1 MTSTSIDALRYL
13 RVRGPTSAG
22 PLRAALRLS
31 PATFSRTMAALRA
44 EVLVVGATRSRVY
57 AARREIPGLPRR
69 LPLYELRAGAPVLYA
84 TLHPVAPA
92 GHYVESAYPVRGF
105 HPDLPWFLHD
115 LRPSGFLGRLAPRM
129 HPELGLPPDVRG
141 WSGDQVLTWLHAW
154 GLDTVGSLV
163 VGDVAWTRLAT
174 HALPRV
180 DPSARCRDHEA
191 LADGVLAAGAPG
203 SSAGGEAPKFL
214 AGRDDGT
221 AGITPVLVKFSPLRG
236 EATARRTADLLR
248 SEAHAAAVLAEAG
261 IPAARVQVREG
272 PTRTFLEVER
282 FDRVGGGRLG
292 LVSLLALGAHHGL
305 DLRSW
310 TATADGLQDAGWIAP
325 ETHARIVLLDRFG
338 ELVGNTDRHAGNLSF
353 FFVEGRLGDLAP
365 VYDMLPMAYAVQA
378 GELRTRPLAP
388 PAPSPQLPGMWREAW
403 ALALLFW
410 QRVAADPALDDALRA
425 VADANHS
432 ALLARRADLDRLPAR

>member
-1 MTSTSIDALRYL
+1 MDALRHL
-13 RVRGPTSAG
+13 RVHGPTPAG

-44 EVLVVGATRSRVY
+44 EVLVVGATRARVY

-69 LPLYELRAGAPVLYA
+69 LPVYELRAGGPVLYA

-92 GHYVESAYPVRGF
+92 GHYVESSYPVRGF

-115 LRPSGFLGRLAPRM
+115 LRPSGFLGRLAPRL

-154 GLDTVGSLV
+154 GLDTVGAFV
-163 VGDVAWTRLAT
+163 VGDPAWTRLAT

-180 DPSARCRDHEA
+180 DASAAARGYEA
-191 LADGVLAAGAPG
+191 LADAVLAAGAPG
-203 SSAGGEAPKFL
+203 SSAGGEQPKFL
-214 AGRDDGT
+214 ADREDGGREL
-221 AGITPVLVKFSPLRG
+221 TPVLVKFSPIRG
-236 EATARRTADLLR
+236 EATSRRTADLLR
-248 SEAHAAAVLAEAG
+248 CEAHAAAVLTEAG
-261 IPAARVQVREG
+261 IPAARVRVLEG

-282 FDRVGGGRLG
+282 FDRAGGGRLG

-310 TATADGLQDAGWIAP
+310 TASADGLLDAALIPAQ
-325 ETHARIVLLDRFG
+325 THARMVLLDRFG

-353 FFVEGRLGDLAP
+353 FFAEGRLGGLAP
-365 VYDMLPMAYAVQA
+365 VYDMLPMAYGVQA
-378 GELRTRPLAP
+378 GELRTRPLVP
-388 PAPSPQLPGMWREAW
+388 PVPSPRLPAAWREAW
-403 ALALLFW
+403 ALALDFW
-410 QRVAADPALDDALRA
+410 DRVARDPTLDDPLRE
-425 VADANHS
+425 VAATNHG
-432 ALLARRADLDRLPAR
+432 ALLARRADLDRLPAG